1 MNLHRASEREEG
13 GERERAVG
21 KSEWAVLYSI
31 GLLGIERWSGRYE
44 RILPQSVFEGGG
56 GREEEL
62 RAVCFTAIA

>member
-31 GLLGIERWSGRYE
+31 GLLGIEKVVG
-44 RILPQSVFEGGG
+44 SV
-56 GREEEL
+56 RTYI
-62 RAVCFTAIA
+62 TAKRF